1 MIEEY
6 FLRFVHVSLFNR
18 YDIFSVI
25 GTYHLGAREGE
36 RMKQLALLNGEVI
49 SQNAQGDVYEAC
61 LIEGNRISAVGSTE
75 EIQRMLNSEA
85 QIVDL
90 QGKTV
95 LPGLIDAH
103 MHLFLYGNTLIHVNC
118 KDPVIT
124 SVAELLEKIS
134 GVVADAPRG
143 QVIRAFGF
151 NELMVEEQRYPTL
164 QELDAISKEHP
175 IIITRTCGHIGV
187 VNSAAMKLAG
197 IDEQTPSPH
206 GGTIE
211 IDEKGQLTGRLIE
224 NAFLQFNQHA
234 AYSEEELYRALEK
247 AQDKLLSYGIT
258 SIHDAGGFDADSF
271 RIMQQAS
278 QTKQLKLR
286 VYAMIGTL
294 NDCEAFT
301 KTMIS
306 SGVVSY
312 TGNEFFKIGPAKL
325 FTDGSSTGPTIATRE
340 PYDSDEENYGYLQ
353 YTEDELYDIFLPAHQ
368 KGYQLTV
375 HAQGDK
381 AIEQY
386 LNVIERLQTT
396 HPRQDH
402 RHRVEHLGVCPPDL
416 QQRVRELGM
425 VPVLNP
431 SFPYEFGESYI
442 HNYGER
448 TNYMYAAKQ
457 LMDEGVVVA
466 AGSDAPVTTAN
477 PFVGM
482 YMAQERLT
490 KKGTPF
496 GREQRVTLDD
506 AIKMYTINAAYA
518 SKEEGIKGSI
528 EVGKLADLAIL
539 NTSIVDRPAKD
550 LLNVEVEMTILD
562 GKIVYSKQRPGVNA

>member
-1 MIEEY
+1 M
-6 FLRFVHVSLFNR
+6 
-18 YDIFSVI
+18 
-25 GTYHLGAREGE
+25 
-36 RMKQLALLNGEVI
+36 MKQLAFLNGEVI

-61 LIEGNRISAVGSTE
+61 LIEGNRISAVGTTE
-75 EIQRMLNSEA
+75 EIRKMLNRDA

-90 QGKTV
+90 HGKTV

-118 KDPVIT
+118 KDPVIS
-124 SVAELLEKIS
+124 SVEELLERIREIVAEAPAGKI
-134 GVVADAPRG
+134 
-143 QVIRAFGF
+143 IRAFGF
-151 NELMVEEQRYPTL
+151 NEVMVEEQRYPTL
-164 QELDAISKEHP
+164 EELDAISKEHP

-187 VNSAAMKLAG
+187 INSAAMKLAG
-197 IDEQTPSPH
+197 MNEHTPSPN

-211 IDEKGQLTGRLIE
+211 KDANGQLTGRLIE
-224 NAFLQFNQHA
+224 NAFLQFNQHVT
-234 AYSEEELYRALEK
+234 YSEEELYKALEK
-247 AQDKLLSYGIT
+247 AQDKLLAYGIT
-258 SIHDAGGFDADSF
+258 SVHDAGGFDADSF

-278 QTKQLKLR
+278 KGKQLKLR
-286 VYAMIGTL
+286 VYAMIGSL

-312 TGNEFFKIGPAKL
+312 TGNEFFTIGPAKL

-340 PYDSDEENYGYLQ
+340 PYDSDAENYGYLQ
-353 YTEDELYDIFLPAHQ
+353 YTEDELYDIFLPAHV

-386 LNVIERLQTT
+386 LNVIERLQTE

-416 QQRVRELGM
+416 QERVRTLK
-425 VPVLNP
+425 VIPVLNP

-442 HNYGER
+442 HNYGKR
-448 TNYMYAAKQ
+448 TDYMYAAKE
-457 LMDEGVVVA
+457 LIDKEIVVT
-466 AGSDAPVTTAN
+466 AGSDAPITTAN

-482 YMAQERLT
+482 YMAQERVT

-496 GREQRVTLDD
+496 GQEQRVTLHD

-518 SKEEGIKGSI
+518 SKEEDIKGSI
-528 EVGKLADLAIL
+528 EIGKLADLAIL
-539 NTSIVDRPAKD
+539 NTSILDRPAED
-550 LLNVEVEMTILD
+550 LLNVEVEMTVLD
-562 GKIVYSKQRPGVNA
+562 GEIVYSKQHAEVNA

>member
-1 MIEEY
+1 M
-6 FLRFVHVSLFNR
+6 
-18 YDIFSVI
+18 
-25 GTYHLGAREGE
+25 
-36 RMKQLALLNGEVI
+36 MKQLAFLGGEVI

-61 LIEGNRISAVGSTE
+61 LIEGNRISAVGTTE
-75 EIQRMLNSEA
+75 EIRKLVNSEA

-90 QGKTV
+90 HGKTV

-118 KDPVIT
+118 KDPVIS
-124 SVAELLEKIS
+124 SVAELLERIREIVS
-134 GVVADAPRG
+134 EAPTG
-143 QVIRAFGF
+143 EIIRAFGF
-151 NELMVEEQRYPTL
+151 NEVMVEEQRYPTL
-164 QELDAISKEHP
+164 EELDAISKEHP
-175 IIITRTCGHIGV
+175 IIVTRTCGHIGV
-187 VNSAAMKLAG
+187 INSAAMKLAG
-197 IDEQTPSPH
+197 ITEHTPSPH

-211 IDEKGQLTGRLIE
+211 KGANGRLTGRLIE
-224 NAFLQFNQHA
+224 NAFLQFNQHVT
-234 AYSEEELYRALEK
+234 YSEEELYKALEK
-247 AQDKLLSYGIT
+247 AQDKLLAYGIT
-258 SIHDAGGFDADSF
+258 SVHDAGGFDTDSF

-278 QTKQLKLR
+278 KGKQLKLR
-286 VYAMIGTL
+286 VYAMIGSL

-312 TGNEFFKIGPAKL
+312 TGNEFFTIGPAKL

-340 PYDSDEENYGYLQ
+340 PYDSDAENYGYLQ
-353 YTEDELYDIFLPAHQ
+353 YTEDELYDIFLPAHV

-386 LNVIERLQTT
+386 LNVIERLQTE

-416 QQRVRELGM
+416 QERVRKLK
-425 VPVLNP
+425 VIPVLNP

-442 HNYGER
+442 HNYGKR

-457 LMDEGVVVA
+457 LLDQEIVVT
-466 AGSDAPVTTAN
+466 AGSDAPITTAN

-482 YMAQERLT
+482 YMAQERVT
-490 KKGTPF
+490 KGGTPF
-496 GREQRVTLDD
+496 GQEQRVTLHD

-518 SKEEGIKGSI
+518 SKEEDIKGSI

-539 NTSIVDRPAKD
+539 NTSLLDHPAKD

-562 GKIVYSKQRPGVNA
+562 GEIVYSKQHAEVNA

>member
-1 MIEEY
+1 M
-6 FLRFVHVSLFNR
+6 
-18 YDIFSVI
+18 
-25 GTYHLGAREGE
+25 
-36 RMKQLALLNGEVI
+36 MKQLAFLNGEVM
-49 SQNAQGDVYEAC
+49 SQNACGDVYEAC
-61 LIEGNRISAVGSTE
+61 LIEGNRIAAVGTTA
-75 EIQRMLNSEA
+75 EIQELLNSEA
-85 QIVDL
+85 QVIDL
-90 QGKTV
+90 QGNTV

-103 MHLFLYGNTLIHVNC
+103 MHLFLYGNTLLHVNC
-118 KDPVIT
+118 KEPAIT
-124 SVAELLEKIS
+124 SVAELLEKIAD
-134 GVVADAPRG
+134 VVADAPNG
-143 QVIRAFGF
+143 EVVRAFGF
-151 NELMVEEQRYPTL
+151 NEVMVDEKRYPTL
-164 QELDAISKEHP
+164 KELDAISEQHP

-187 VNSAAMKLAG
+187 VNSAALKLAG
-197 IDEQTPSPH
+197 INEKTPSPH

-211 IDEKGQLTGRLIE
+211 KDKNGQLTGRLIE
-224 NAFLQFNQHA
+224 NAFLQFNQHVT
-234 AYSEEELYRALEK
+234 YREEELYKALEK
-247 AQDKLLSYGIT
+247 AQDKLLAYGIT

-278 QTKQLKLR
+278 RKKQLKLR

-312 TGNEFFKIGPAKL
+312 TGNDFFTIGPAKL

-340 PYDSDEENYGYLQ
+340 PYDSDAENYGYLQ

-386 LNVIERLQTT
+386 LNVIERLQTV
-396 HPRQDH
+396 HPRDNH

-416 QQRVRELGM
+416 QERVRKLE
-425 VPVLNP
+425 VIPVLNP

-457 LMDEGVVVA
+457 LIEQGVAVT
-466 AGSDAPVTTAN
+466 AGSDAPITTAN
-477 PFVGM
+477 PFVSM
-482 YMAQERLT
+482 YMAQERIT

-496 GREQRVTLDD
+496 GQKQRVTLQDVL
-506 AIKMYTINAAYA
+506 KMYTINAAYA
-518 SKEEGIKGSI
+518 SNEENIKGSI

-539 NTSIVDRPAKD
+539 NTSISNRPARD

-562 GKIVYSKQRPGVNA
+562 GEIVYSSKQAEVNT

>member
-1 MIEEY
+1 M
-6 FLRFVHVSLFNR
+6 
-18 YDIFSVI
+18 
-25 GTYHLGAREGE
+25 
-36 RMKQLALLNGEVI
+36 MKQLAFLNGEVM
-49 SQNAQGDVYEAC
+49 SQNACGDVYEAC
-61 LIEGNRISAVGSTE
+61 LIEGNRIAAVGTTA
-75 EIQRMLNSEA
+75 EIQELLNSEA
-85 QIVDL
+85 QVIDL
-90 QGKTV
+90 QGNTV

-103 MHLFLYGNTLIHVNC
+103 MHLFLYGNTLLHVNC
-118 KDPVIT
+118 KEPAIT
-124 SVAELLEKIS
+124 SVAELLEKIAD
-134 GVVADAPRG
+134 VVADAPNG
-143 QVIRAFGF
+143 EVVRAFGF
-151 NELMVEEQRYPTL
+151 NEVMVDEQRYPTL
-164 QELDAISKEHP
+164 KELDAISEEHP

-187 VNSAAMKLAG
+187 VNSAALKLAG
-197 IDEQTPSPH
+197 INEKTPSPH

-211 IDEKGQLTGRLIE
+211 KDKNGQLTGRLIE
-224 NAFLQFNQHA
+224 NAFLQFNQHVT
-234 AYSEEELYRALEK
+234 YREEELYKALEK

-278 QTKQLKLR
+278 RTKQLKLR

-312 TGNEFFKIGPAKL
+312 TGNDFFTIGPAKL

-340 PYDSDEENYGYLQ
+340 PYDSDAENYGYLQ

-386 LNVIERLQTT
+386 LHVIERLQTA
-396 HPRQDH
+396 HPRDNH

-416 QQRVRELGM
+416 QDRVRKLE
-425 VPVLNP
+425 VIPVLNP

-442 HNYGER
+442 HNYGKR

-457 LMDEGVVVA
+457 LIEQGVVVT
-466 AGSDAPVTTAN
+466 AGSDAPITTAN

-482 YMAQERLT
+482 YMAQERIT

-496 GREQRVTLDD
+496 GQEQRVTLHDVL
-506 AIKMYTINAAYA
+506 KMYTINAAYA
-518 SKEEGIKGSI
+518 SNEENIKGSI

-539 NTSIVDRPAKD
+539 NTSILDRPARD
-550 LLNVEVEMTILD
+550 LLNVEVEMTVLD
-562 GKIVYSKQRPGVNA
+562 GEIVYSRKRMGVNA